1 MNNVFLSEDSA
12 QTQGSRATPGSKGGG
27 RLLRQTFIVAL
38 VLVSSGLLTG
48 SAEAEER
55 TYPIK
60 IGVLTASWGPTPQ
73 RLACG
78 TVCWSWAIA
87 RTSSSFSASASPKEI
102 WQPFL
107 PPRAS

>member
-27 RLLRQTFIVAL
+27 RLLRRTFIIAL

-55 TYPIK
+55 T
-60 IGVLTASWGPTPQ
+60 
-73 RLACG
+73 
-78 TVCWSWAIA
+78 
-87 RTSSSFSASASPKEI
+87 
-102 WQPFL
+102 
-107 PPRAS
+107 